1 MSIDHKRARQLE
13 AARRAR
19 EMAMENPPDL
29 EAARSVARELDADCT
44 WPAAL
49 VIDQL
54 CDWIE
59 DVTG

>member
-54 CDWIE
+54 
-59 DVTG
+59 